1 MHVTLEKISFSG
13 VLSWCLYHNPNPSA
27 TLGKYNNQKIMKR
40 FKFLSIITLG
50 CALAFM
56 SVPAKAQMSD
66 DAVIA
71 YVKQGMASGKSQ
83 NDMVKELAARGVT
96 RAQAERLKARFDQEQ
111 AAQNTAART
120 AGVQERQR
128 RLNDGIL
135 ETEAGDIDVIAAEIV
150 EPGQKRVFGRN
161 IFTSRNLT
169 FAPSANLPTPTN
181 YKLGPGDEVIIDI
194 WGTNQATIRQTISPE
209 GTINI
214 PDIGVVNLNG
224 MTVKDADSYMRR
236 KLGQIYSV
244 DGEDAKSEIKLT
256 LGNIRTIQVN
266 LMGEVANPG
275 TYYLSSLSNL
285 YHALHRAGGVS
296 ELGSLRDIQL
306 VRNGKKIATVDVYD
320 FILDGKMDGNL
331 ILEEGD
337 IIIVPTYK
345 QIVDLSGNVKRPMSF
360 ELEEGETVEDLLRYA
375 GGFTGDAYKENL
387 RMVRQNGKE
396 YQVFT
401 VDQPDYATFKLMD
414 GDALAVG
421 AMLDRFENKLEIKGA
436 VYRPGTYQ
444 LGNGIETV
452 SELIAKADGL
462 KGDAFTNR
470 ALLHREREDLTLEVI
485 PVDIK
490 AVLNG
495 SAPDIRLQKN
505 DVLYIPSVH
514 DLKDLGYITVGG
526 EVARP
531 GQFVFAE
538 NTTLEDAIMQ
548 AGGLLESASTVRID
562 VSRRIKN
569 PTSTEQSATIGEVY
583 TFSFKDGYV
592 LDGETGF
599 KLQPY
604 DNVYVRRSPG
614 YVEQTSVTISGEVI
628 FPGTYV
634 MTQKEERLSDLVGKA
649 GGINNWAYVKGARL
663 LRRMNAEERARAQA
677 TIEVLDSAR
686 DSINI
691 NQLDLS
697 TVYTVGIDLEKALAA
712 PGGDADLVLREGDQ
726 LIIPEFTNTVK
737 ISGNV
742 FYPNTVTYDSSMTVR
757 DYVMLAGGYGY
768 KSKRSKAYVIYMNG
782 TVAKARK
789 MTTNVVQPGCEIVV
803 PQKRQKENGLQNFL
817 SIATTSSSIATM
829 LATVGNIIM
838 NTTKP

>member
-1 MHVTLEKISFSG
+1 MKKVFISILTIALM
-13 VLSWCLYHNPNPSA
+13 V
-27 TLGKYNNQKIMKR
+27 
-40 FKFLSIITLG
+40 FLS
-50 CALAFM
+50 AENM
-56 SVPAKAQMSD
+56 MAQMTD

-71 YVKQGMASGKSQ
+71 YVKEGMASGKSQ

-96 RAQAERLKARFDQEQ
+96 REQAERLKTRFEQEQ
-111 AAQNTAART
+111 SSQNEAARV

-128 RLNDGIL
+128 RTNDGLL
-135 ETEAGDIDVIAAEIV
+135 ETEAGDIDVIASEIV
-150 EPGQKRVFGRN
+150 APGQKRVFGRN

-214 PDIGVVNLNG
+214 PDIGIVNLNG
-224 MTVKDADSYMRR
+224 MTVKEADSYMRR

-244 DGEDAKSEIKLT
+244 DGDDAKSEIKLT

-296 ELGSLRDIQL
+296 NLGSLREIQL
-306 VRNGKKIATVDVYD
+306 VRNGKKVATVDVYD

-337 IIIVPTYK
+337 IIIVPPYK
-345 QIVDLSGNVKRPMSF
+345 QIVDLTGNVKRPMSY
-360 ELEEGETVEDLLRYA
+360 ELEEGETVEDLLKYA

-401 VDQPDYATFKLMD
+401 IDSPEYATFVLMD

-452 SELIAKADGL
+452 SQLIAKADGL

-470 ALLHREREDLTLEVI
+470 ALIHREREDLTLEVI
-485 PVDIK
+485 PIDIK
-490 AVLNG
+490 SVLNG
-495 SAPDIRLQKN
+495 TAEDIRLQKN
-505 DVLYIPSVH
+505 DVLYIPSIH

-526 EVARP
+526 EVAKP
-531 GQFVFAE
+531 GQFVYAE
-538 NTTLEDAIMQ
+538 NTTLEDIIMQ

-569 PTSTEQSATIGEVY
+569 PTSTEQSETIGEVY

-592 LDGETGF
+592 IDGEAGF
-599 KLQPY
+599 KLEPY

-614 YVEQTSVTISGEVI
+614 YVEQSFVTITGEVV
-628 FPGTYV
+628 FPGSYV
-634 MTQKEERLSDLVGKA
+634 MTQKEERLSDLVKKA
-649 GGINNWAYVKGARL
+649 GGLNNWAYVKGARL
-663 LRRMNAEERARAQA
+663 LRQMNDEENARLQTTVA
-677 TIEVLDSAR
+677 ILDSAR
-686 DSINI
+686 DSINV
-691 NQLDLS
+691 NSLDFS
-697 TVYTVGIDLEKALAA
+697 NVFAVGIDLEKALAN
-712 PGGDADLVLREGDQ
+712 PGSDLDLVLREGDR
-726 LIIPEFTNTVK
+726 LIIPEYSNTVK

-742 FYPNTVTYDSSMTVR
+742 LYPNVVTYDPTMTVR
-757 DYVMLAGGYGY
+757 DYVNQAGGYGY
-768 KSKRSKAYVIYMNG
+768 KSKKSKAYVIYMNG

-789 MTTNVVQPGCEIVV
+789 LSTNVVQPGCEIVI
-803 PQKRQKENGLQNFL
+803 PQKRTNPANLQDIL
-817 SIATTSSSIATM
+817 GVATTSASLASM

-838 NTTKP
+838 NAKP

>member
-1 MHVTLEKISFSG
+1 MKKSLISILTIALMVMFT
-13 VLSWCLYHNPNPSA
+13 SA
-27 TLGKYNNQKIMKR
+27 E
-40 FKFLSIITLG
+40 
-50 CALAFM
+50 AF
-56 SVPAKAQMSD
+56 AQMSD

-71 YVKQGMASGKSQ
+71 YVKDGMASGKSQ
-83 NDMVKELAARGVT
+83 NDMLKELAARGVT
-96 RAQAERLKARFDQEQ
+96 RQQAERLKGRLEQEQ
-111 AAQNTAART
+111 SSQNEAVRT

-128 RLNDGIL
+128 RINNGMF
-135 ETEAGDIDVIAAEIV
+135 ETEASEQERQRRTYDGISEAETDDMDVMTDGIV
-150 EPGQKRVFGRN
+150 SPDQKPVYGRN

-169 FAPSANLPTPTN
+169 FAPSLNIPTPTT
-181 YKLGPGDEVIIDI
+181 YRLGPGDEVIIDI
-194 WGTNQATIRQTISPE
+194 WGTNEATIRQTISPE

-224 MTVKDADSYMRR
+224 MTVKEADSYMRR

-285 YHALHRAGGVS
+285 YHALYRAGGVS
-296 ELGSLRDIQL
+296 DLGSLRDIQL
-306 VRNGKKIATVDVYD
+306 IRNGKKIATVDVYD

-337 IIIVPTYK
+337 IIIVPPYE
-345 QIVDLSGNVKRPMSF
+345 QIVDLTGKVKRPMSY
-360 ELEEGETVEDLLRYA
+360 ELQEGETVEDLLKYA
-375 GGFTGDAYKENL
+375 GGFTGDAYRRNL
-387 RMVRQNGKE
+387 HLVRQNGKE

-401 VDQPDYATFKLMD
+401 IDSPDYAAFTLMD
-414 GDALAVG
+414 GDVLTVG

-452 SELIAKADGL
+452 SQLIAKADGL

-485 PVDIK
+485 PIDIK
-490 AVLNG
+490 AVLDG
-495 SAPDIRLQKN
+495 SAEDIVLKKN

-531 GQFVFAE
+531 GRFVYAE
-538 NTTLEDAIMQ
+538 NTTLEDIIMQ

-569 PTSTEQSATIGEVY
+569 PTSTEQSETIGEVY

-592 LDGETGF
+592 LDSETSF
-599 KLQPY
+599 KLEPY
-604 DNVYVRRSPG
+604 DQVYVRRSPG
-614 YVEQTSVTISGEVI
+614 YMEQESITVEGEVI
-628 FPGTYV
+628 FPGSYV
-634 MTQKEERLSDLVGKA
+634 MTHKEERLSDLVKKA
-649 GGINNWAYVKGARL
+649 GGLNNWAYVKGARL
-663 LRRMNAEERARAQA
+663 LRQINDEERARLDA
-677 TIEVLDSAR
+677 TMKMLDSAK
-686 DSINI
+686 DSINVDA
-691 NQLDLS
+691 LDFSNL
-697 TVYTVGIDLEKALAA
+697 YAVGINLEKALEN
-712 PGGDADLVLREGDQ
+712 PGSDIDLVLRPNDR

-742 FYPNTVTYDSSMTVR
+742 MYPNVVTYDPSFTIE
-757 DYVMLAGGYGY
+757 DYVQQAGGYGY
-768 KSKRSKAYVIYMNG
+768 KSKKSKAYVIYLNG
-782 TVAKARK
+782 TVAKARRLS
-789 MTTNVVQPGCEIVV
+789 TGVVQPGCEIVI
-803 PQKRQKENGLQNFL
+803 PQKRDNNNQGLEKFL

-838 NTTKP
+838 TAKP